1 MLTNNRANMQE
12 GIPNEEIAK
21 AMQTRQTIKSYR
33 ELITAIDAEIL
44 VWCKMVSDNV
54 RARIQI
60 LTALAEAEQEYADYL
75 HNK

>member
-21 AMQTRQTIKSYR
+21 AMQTRQTIKSCR

>member
-1 MLTNNRANMQE
+1 MQE

>member
-21 AMQTRQTIKSYR
+21 AMQTRQTIKSCR

-44 VWCKMVSDNV
+44 V
-54 RARIQI
+54 
-60 LTALAEAEQEYADYL
+60 
-75 HNK
+75 

>member
-1 MLTNNRANMQE
+1 LLTNNRANMQE